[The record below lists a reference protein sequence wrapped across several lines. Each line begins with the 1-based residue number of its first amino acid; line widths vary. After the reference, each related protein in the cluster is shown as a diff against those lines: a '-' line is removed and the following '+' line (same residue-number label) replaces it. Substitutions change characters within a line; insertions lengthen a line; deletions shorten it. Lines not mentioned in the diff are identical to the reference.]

1 MIGTGNVLNDE
12 INDFEAGIDD
22 SCAHRRDRL
31 ATLNSLQEG
40 IERKVFKGD
49 VVQGPL
55 EDSVRDCQGRV
66 EDADVIRL

>member
-40 IERKVFKGD
+40 TAEGKRGEKEREKRKG
-49 VVQGPL
+49 VSAL
-55 EDSVRDCQGRV
+55 SWLRD
-66 EDADVIRL
+66 D